1 MLKKLNLFGLPR
13 EKLAN
18 FFIDLNEKKFRT
30 KQIMQWIYHQGVN
43 NFDDM
48 HNLSKDLRNKLQ
60 TVATI
65 DLPKVFSLSESSD
78 GVIKWVISLGEKSH
92 IETVY
97 IPERDRGT
105 LCISSQVGCA
115 LACTFC
121 STGTQGF
128 NRNLQSHEIIAQVI
142 IAQNHL
148 NTLNQRI
155 SNVVFMG
162 MGEPLLNEGPVYD
175 TCNLL
180 LDDWAFGLSRRKVT
194 VSSSGIVPAI
204 YRMSETTPVSL
215 AISLHAPNDNIRDI
229 LVPINKKYPIKDLM
243 QACHNYLNAGSQQ
256 RHILFEYVMLD
267 GVNDLPEHA
276 KSLAKLL
283 NGMPTKVNL
292 IPFNPFPKTQY
303 KTSKKDTIKHFQD
316 ILFKS
321 GIRTTT
327 RRTRGGDVDAACGQ
341 LVGRVMDK
349 TRRNAGRN

>member
-1 MLKKLNLFGLPR
+1 MLNKLNLFGLPR
-13 EKLAN
+13 EKLSN
-18 FFIDLNEKKFRT
+18 FFIDLDERQYRT

-48 HNLSKDLRNKLQ
+48 HNLSKDLRKKLQ

-92 IETVY
+92 VETVY

-121 STGTQGF
+121 STGAQGF

-142 IAQNHL
+142 IAQNNL
-148 NTLNQRI
+148 KSANKRI

-175 TCNLL
+175 ACNLL
-180 LDDWAFGLSRRKVT
+180 LDDWAFGLSRRRVT
-194 VSSSGIVPAI
+194 ISSSGIVPAI

-215 AISLHAPNDNIRDI
+215 AISLHAPNDNLRDI

-243 QACHNYLNAGSQQ
+243 QACHQYLNAGSQQ

-303 KTSKKDTIKHFQD
+303 KTSKKDTIRHFQD